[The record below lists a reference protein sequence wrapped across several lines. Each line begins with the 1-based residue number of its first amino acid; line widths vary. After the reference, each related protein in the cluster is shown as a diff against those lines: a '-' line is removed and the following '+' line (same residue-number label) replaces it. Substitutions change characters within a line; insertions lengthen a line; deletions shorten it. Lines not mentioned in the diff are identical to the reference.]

1 MGKKKN
7 KEKKIDMSYH
17 EYKMKSLGLSHRA
30 RKLMMRLLLLAIP
43 VVFIVFMIIKN
54 NG

>member
-17 EYKMKSLGLSHRA
+17 EYKMRSLGLSQRA
-30 RKLMMRLLLLAIP
+30 RKLMIRLLLLSVP
-43 VVFIVFMIIKN
+43 VIFIAFIIVKN
-54 NG
+54 HG